1 EWVNVPETGLRNIE
15 VPGIFEGDYLVRV
28 RAINSGGASSL
39 WATSALTHLKGRAGE
54 VPKPVGLKASE
65 DVVFGIN
72 VTWGFP
78 ANTGDT
84 LSTELQYSIAADGS
98 NPMLLASV
106 PYPQKLY
113 QQMGLKAGQE
123 FWYQARLVDRIGNQS
138 GWTDFVRGQASIDV
152 SDITDAILEEI
163 KETDTFKDLIES
175 AVESSEKFAELAD
188 AIKENANGLAAA
200 VGSNK
205 QTAEAIIGN
214 ALAIADVVVRQTAQ
228 QGANSATF
236 EQLREVIATE
246 TEARVTDVT
255 RLEAKTEQNEAGIT
269 EVRQA
274 LSDEAHARAT
284 AVDQLTASTQV
295 ISDKADSA
303 SSKADAAS
311 GKADAAEQAS
321 SQNTADITTLRQVV
335 TDTTSSMAS
344 RLEEL
349 GARTDT
355 ASGGI
360 QNNAIALITSTLAQV
375 DQQVRLSAQY
385 GDSKAGIDRIDNVM
399 ASDREATARSLL
411 SLQADVNGNKAS
423 INSLNQT
430 FSDYQQAT
438 ATQINGITAT
448 INGHTSAIS
457 TNAQAIANVSG
468 DLKAMYSIKVAVDAN
483 GKQYA
488 AGMGIGVE
496 NTPSG
501 MQSQVLFVADRFAV
515 MAQAGGAVSLP
526 FVIQN
531 GQTFIRDTVIGDGTI
546 GNAKIGSYI
555 QSSTWDGTGNVG
567 WHINKSGYA
576 TFNNVTVRGSIYATN
591 GNFSFNGSG
600 NTTVINGNGVTIN
613 IPGGGRIVLGTWT

>member
-1 EWVNVPETGLRNIE
+1 
-15 VPGIFEGDYLVRV
+15 
-28 RAINSGGASSL
+28 
-39 WATSALTHLKGRAGE
+39 
-54 VPKPVGLKASE
+54 
-65 DVVFGIN
+65 
-72 VTWGFP
+72 
-78 ANTGDT
+78 
-84 LSTELQYSIAADGS
+84 
-98 NPMLLASV
+98 
-106 PYPQKLY
+106 
-113 QQMGLKAGQE
+113 
-123 FWYQARLVDRIGNQS
+123 
-138 GWTDFVRGQASIDV
+138 
-152 SDITDAILEEI
+152 
-163 KETDTFKDLIES
+163 
-175 AVESSEKFAELAD
+175 
-188 AIKENANGLAAA
+188 
-200 VGSNK
+200 
-205 QTAEAIIGN
+205 
-214 ALAIADVVVRQTAQ
+214 
-228 QGANSATF
+228 
-236 EQLREVIATE
+236 
-246 TEARVTDVT
+246 
-255 RLEAKTEQNEAGIT
+255 
-269 EVRQA
+269 
-274 LSDEAHARAT
+274 
-284 AVDQLTASTQV
+284 
-295 ISDKADSA
+295 
-303 SSKADAAS
+303 
-311 GKADAAEQAS
+311 
-321 SQNTADITTLRQVV
+321 
-335 TDTTSSMAS
+335 MAS

-411 SLQADVNGNKAS
+411 SLQTDVNGNKAS

-448 INGHTSAIS
+448 INGHTSAIT
-457 TNAQAIANVSG
+457 TNAQAIANVNG
-468 DLKAMYSIKVAVDAN
+468 DLKAMYSIKVGLSSN
-483 GKQYA
+483 GQYYA

-501 MQSQVLFVADRFAV
+501 MQSQVIFLADRFAV
-515 MAQAGGAVSLP
+515 THQAGATVTLP

-531 GQTFIRDTVIGDGTI
+531 GQTIIRDTVIGDGTI